1 MMYRLFLPLLN
12 HLPQS
17 LFLTKKNN
25 LKMRITQ
32 HVLHTWIVAQV
43 FHPPL
48 FALWLQLEG
57 STIQPEE
64 QLSLL
69 LLVFLLSAP
78 AFLICLL
85 IFKPILQLFA
95 DDRTRFFIWMVA
107 AVCSVLSAIFL
118 ITALI
123 GGAHLFL
130 ALVDLVVPGCVA
142 ATLSIMLRAK
152 HFFRLLNQYDN
163 HYENA

>member
-1 MMYRLFLPLLN
+1 
-12 HLPQS
+12 
-17 LFLTKKNN
+17 
-25 LKMRITQ
+25 MRITQ

-48 FALWLQLEG
+48 FALWLQMEG
-57 STIQPEE
+57 SSIQAEE
-64 QLSLL
+64 QLSLM

-85 IFKPILQLFA
+85 VFKPILRLFA
-95 DDRTRFFIWMVA
+95 NDRTRFFIWMVA
-107 AVCSVLSAIFL
+107 AACSVLSAIFL
-118 ITALI
+118 IAALI

-130 ALVDLVVPGCVA
+130 ALVDLVVPGCIA
-142 ATLSIMLRAK
+142 AVLSIAFRAK
-152 HFFRLLNQYDN
+152 HFFRLLHQFDN

>member
-1 MMYRLFLPLLN
+1 
-12 HLPQS
+12 
-17 LFLTKKNN
+17 
-25 LKMRITQ
+25 MRITQ
-32 HVLHTWIVAQV
+32 HILHTWIVAQV

-48 FALWLQLEG
+48 FALWLRFDG
-57 STIQPEE
+57 SSIQAEE
-64 QLSLL
+64 QLSLM

-85 IFKPILQLFA
+85 VFKPILRLFTS
-95 DDRTRFFIWMVA
+95 DRTRFFIWMVA

-118 ITALI
+118 IAALI

-130 ALVDLVVPGCVA
+130 ALYDLVVPGCIA
-142 ATLSIMLRAK
+142 AVLSIILRAK
-152 HFFRLLNQYDN
+152 PFFRLLNQFDN